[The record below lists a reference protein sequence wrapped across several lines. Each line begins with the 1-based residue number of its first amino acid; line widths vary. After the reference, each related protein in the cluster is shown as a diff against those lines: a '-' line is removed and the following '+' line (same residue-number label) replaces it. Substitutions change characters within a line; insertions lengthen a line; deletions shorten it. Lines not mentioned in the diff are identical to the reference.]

1 MTQIVLNV
9 EDASLVSSLK
19 HILGAIKG
27 VTIDRMITSSTDIE
41 AEKAFITESIT
52 KGFIEA
58 QEGRFAGK
66 NLKSL
71 DALVEELRV
80 EAQQS
85 MVTFNY
91 TEEFLR
97 QAKRLA
103 KRYRSL
109 ADDINALQFELMEN
123 PDAGVS
129 LGNGKRK
136 IRLGVKSKGGGKRG
150 GLRVI
155 TLNVVVQATDTCVN
169 LLTIYDKK
177 EIKNVSEKYIDE
189 IIRNL

>member
-1 MTQIVLNV
+1 
-9 EDASLVSSLK
+9 
-19 HILGAIKG
+19 
-27 VTIDRMITSSTDIE
+27 
-41 AEKAFITESIT
+41 
-52 KGFIEA
+52 
-58 QEGRFAGK
+58 
-66 NLKSL
+66 
-71 DALVEELRV
+71 
-80 EAQQS
+80 

-103 KRYRSL
+103 KCYHSL

-123 PDAGVS
+123 PETGVS
-129 LGNGKRK
+129 LGGGKRK

-155 TLNVVVQATDTCVN
+155 TLNVVIETNDTCVN

-177 EIKNVSEKYIDE
+177 EIPNVSDKYIDQ
-189 IIRNL
+189 IIKNL

>member
-1 MTQIVLNV
+1 
-9 EDASLVSSLK
+9 
-19 HILGAIKG
+19 
-27 VTIDRMITSSTDIE
+27 
-41 AEKAFITESIT
+41 
-52 KGFIEA
+52 
-58 QEGRFAGK
+58 
-66 NLKSL
+66 
-71 DALVEELRV
+71 
-80 EAQQS
+80 

-103 KRYRSL
+103 KRYHSL

-123 PDAGVS
+123 PETGVS
-129 LGNGKRK
+129 LGGGKRK

-155 TLNVVVQATDTCVN
+155 TLNVVIQTNDTCVN

-177 EIKNVSEKYIDE
+177 EIPNVSDKYIDQ
-189 IIRNL
+189 IIKNL

>member
-1 MTQIVLNV
+1 
-9 EDASLVSSLK
+9 
-19 HILGAIKG
+19 
-27 VTIDRMITSSTDIE
+27 
-41 AEKAFITESIT
+41 
-52 KGFIEA
+52 
-58 QEGRFAGK
+58 
-66 NLKSL
+66 
-71 DALVEELRV
+71 
-80 EAQQS
+80 

-103 KRYRSL
+103 KRYHSL
-109 ADDINALQFELMEN
+109 ADDINDLQIELKEN

-129 LGNGKRK
+129 LGGGKRK

-155 TLNVVVQATDTCVN
+155 TLNVIIETNDTCVN

-177 EIKNVSEKYIDE
+177 EIPNVSDKYIHQ
-189 IIRNL
+189 IIKNL

>member
-1 MTQIVLNV
+1 
-9 EDASLVSSLK
+9 
-19 HILGAIKG
+19 
-27 VTIDRMITSSTDIE
+27 
-41 AEKAFITESIT
+41 
-52 KGFIEA
+52 
-58 QEGRFAGK
+58 
-66 NLKSL
+66 
-71 DALVEELRV
+71 
-80 EAQQS
+80 

-109 ADDINALQFELMEN
+109 ADDINDLQHELMEN
-123 PDAGVS
+123 PEIGDS
-129 LGNGKRK
+129 LGGGKRK

-155 TLNVVVQATDTCVN
+155 TLNVLVETSDICVN

-177 EIKNVSEKYIDE
+177 EIQNVSEQYINQ

>member
-1 MTQIVLNV
+1 
-9 EDASLVSSLK
+9 
-19 HILGAIKG
+19 
-27 VTIDRMITSSTDIE
+27 
-41 AEKAFITESIT
+41 
-52 KGFIEA
+52 
-58 QEGRFAGK
+58 
-66 NLKSL
+66 
-71 DALVEELRV
+71 
-80 EAQQS
+80 

-97 QAKRLA
+97 KAKRLA

-109 ADDINALQFELMEN
+109 ADDIDDLQQELMKN
-123 PDAGVS
+123 PNIGDS
-129 LGNGKRK
+129 LGGGKRK

-155 TLNVVVQATDTCVN
+155 TLNVLVEATDTCVN

-177 EIKNVSEKYIDE
+177 EIQNVSERYINQ

>member
-1 MTQIVLNV
+1 
-9 EDASLVSSLK
+9 
-19 HILGAIKG
+19 
-27 VTIDRMITSSTDIE
+27 
-41 AEKAFITESIT
+41 
-52 KGFIEA
+52 
-58 QEGRFAGK
+58 
-66 NLKSL
+66 
-71 DALVEELRV
+71 
-80 EAQQS
+80 

-109 ADDINALQFELMEN
+109 ADDLDDLQHELMEN
-123 PDAGVS
+123 PEIGDS
-129 LGNGKRK
+129 LGGGKRK

-150 GLRVI
+150 GLRGI
-155 TLNVVVQATDTCVN
+155 ALNVLVETTDTCIN

-177 EIKNVSEKYIDE
+177 EIQNVSEQYINQ